1 MSSLTAQNEGASS
14 EHLHACSN
22 TLSPHNTNA
31 WPLTAPML
39 AVLTDT
45 GLLVGHHS
53 DELQDV
59 LVRLRGERLSRGLR
73 TRPPA
78 GASVQDHR
86 LPSEHAR
93 QHPPAALC

>member
-39 AVLTDT
+39 TVLLGA
-45 GLLVGHHS
+45 GLLAGRGPEEVQLLLMRLHGRR
-53 DELQDV
+53 LQ
-59 LVRLRGERLSRGLR
+59 RCLR
-73 TRPPA
+73 TRPSA
-78 GASVQDHR
+78 GLRARVHH
-86 LPSEHAR
+86 LPLEHAAG
-93 QHPPAALC
+93 HPHPAV

>member
-45 GLLVGHHS
+45 ASGFGSLGSRRCTSL
-53 DELQDV
+53 
-59 LVRLRGERLSRGLR
+59 RLSCTLR
-73 TRPPA
+73 PT
-78 GASVQDHR
+78 
-86 LPSEHAR
+86 HAR
-93 QHPPAALC
+93 TVSAWRVVRVFLFFGRF